1 MEKSLKIRYNTK
13 VFVNILLTF
22 SLVIFFGVISSAEI
36 NDTLHINLQTTYDN
50 GTIQSGTFT
59 FAFNITENSSSSCSG
74 PVVYNHSVNETTDT
88 RGIVSIYLPTAGSG
102 GGNLSELD
110 FDKQYY
116 LCYSRDG
123 SLKDVSQLGRVPYSF
138 RATQVNLS
146 EITVDSNLNMTGF
159 NVTASWFKGIY
170 DWIVGVS
177 SQNYF
182 TFNGTQLDFNES
194 QLNTTIDS
202 KISSG
207 SVNNSDFLDGYDS
220 GFFMPLNKS
229 VYGDFDFNGGWI
241 GGGVSISGGD
251 IYTQTLYVYNIT
263 SLTVSNLNING
274 SLFPQE
280 GFSKVFDIGSADRT
294 WRDLYLG
301 GEISSNGT
309 GDNYFLGN
317 VGIGTI
323 SPQNTLN
330 IIGDINATG
339 LIYGNG
345 SQLTSISETDPHW
358 TANWTADQ
366 YLLNTGDTAPTGD
379 YDFNS
384 GTLFI
389 DSVNHRVGIGTVT
402 PLTPL
407 HVEGT
412 GSPQIRIRS
421 TTSEGNAS
429 LNFMEGGN
437 VGVLLYY
444 KGLGNELIFYDTT
457 TGGTALMTI
466 ERAGN
471 VGIGTDN
478 PSEILHLER
487 NGLGVHS
494 TIQNDLYTSSTGEGN
509 IPALILRKSQNIT
522 KGAITKLD
530 VGTAMGKIEFKA
542 PNNAETVFNPAARI
556 IVYEDAGS
564 SAYPPGRMHLETYS
578 TSGLNTNQ
586 LVLDSNGNVGIGTTS
601 PDDKFQV
608 IGNVLAGKTTTTR
621 GILKAYALDGG
632 SDGSAE
638 GTLFL
643 EGRGGYQDWT
653 IQPYQNSLRMFNS
666 ATPITSAPFTISTGG
681 NVGIGTTSP
690 QQTLHVNGSILANET
705 INSTVD
711 VCITGGNCLS
721 DVSSES
727 GKRIE
732 NSVSQNSHG
741 FGVGNA
747 LYYNGS
753 NYLNASSNNSDTL
766 GMFIVSE
773 VVDTNNFKIVS
784 SGFIDE
790 LSGLSGGSYYFV
802 SDSVPGSLTT
812 TEAES
817 YSNPILLA
825 INSTAGYVLPWR
837 ASSNASSQDIW
848 EQSGWTDAGT
858 QVELVTSSDNVSAG
872 TFFID
877 NSNSK
882 VGIGTTSP
890 SYTLDVNGSINIPDD
905 QTIKFGGDDFV
916 KYWNSSKSIALG
928 KNTGNGSANYNY
940 YFGEYAGQGN
950 TAEELGVGGLIAIGY
965 YAGYENTGVRS
976 VAVGHYAGYKNDGY
990 EAAIFGPYAGQ
1001 LNTGYRVTAIGG
1013 DAGVQ
1018 NQGNYSTFV
1027 GSFAGRLNTGQ
1038 NVLALGREVLHSNT
1052 GDNVVAIGYQA
1063 GYGNTES
1070 DQFILKQANV
1080 NAVPL
1085 IQGNF
1090 SSGNV
1095 GINTTNPGEK
1105 LEVAGNI
1112 NSTGGDI
1119 CITGGNC
1126 LSNAGGGG
1134 DLWSSNGSDIYYN
1147 DGNVG
1152 IGLDS
1157 PGAKLHIYNSTAY
1170 KGIVLGGAGYSGGT
1184 LSSEGV
1190 AFVLGY
1196 SEPGN
1201 RQLWITESDS
1211 VGISTHSAF
1220 RYISGD
1226 RMAGIDAVTPIASG
1240 AIRLPVEIGT
1250 DTSNVAIGDHG
1261 IPQYNEDLPAKLSVY
1276 GGDGDAGLVIVQNPS
1291 ANQNY
1296 FEIRE
1301 YSGDMLGGTTKMVID
1316 SNGNVGIGTTS
1327 PDGTLNTAK
1336 AGANT
1341 HNFNYIDVYTETSNY
1356 RPFLILR
1363 KSHSN
1368 TLGAKV
1374 ATPDEDLLGAIGFMG
1389 ADSGNNFDAGAYIET
1404 RQSGAAGTRVPVNM
1418 ILYTANSSEFNT
1430 NQLVLS
1436 SDGNVGI
1443 GTASPGEE
1451 LEVNGSINSTGGDI
1465 CITGGNCLS
1474 NVSGGSGGLW
1484 DSSGSNIYYN
1494 DGGVGIGTISP
1505 GAKLEVT
1512 GTFNATG
1519 DWYSAGTTIVTG
1531 NRVEADSLTQ
1541 NDVDSS
1547 EIAAD
1552 AVSDS
1557 ELDGGFGWTLDT
1569 DLNIDSNTL
1578 VVSHDDDRVGIGT
1591 ASPGAALEVAGNIL
1605 VGHGNWVGA
1614 ASECWTFSEDSGYI
1628 TTSSEIGILTTT
1640 PDANLEVIG
1649 NAIIGNE
1656 GDGLVIS
1663 SDGYLSD
1670 EDDAVTV
1677 NDGLTVTSTLT
1688 MSGSAANIALGSNYL
1703 SGDGGDEGVF
1713 VSSDG
1718 KVGIGTASP
1727 ASKLSVGGAGASEY
1741 AIYSS
1746 TGAYEGVHSVGYYTG
1761 VWGSGSSQDFTA
1773 ATGKYYFGAAP
1784 TTANTETLCWDG
1796 DGASMITDCGSSIKL
1811 KRDINEM
1818 NFDWGS
1824 YMQLRPITFFLKDPN
1839 ATQDIQGGFVA
1850 EYVDEVMKDVH
1861 PELVDYKTDDT
1872 GLKEPY
1878 GVDYNAVTA
1887 MNTKA
1892 IQELR
1897 EENEMLKSELC
1908 NRNNSYN
1915 WCS

>member
-74 PVVYNHSVNETTDT
+74 PVVYNHSLTETTDT

-721 DVSSES
+721 DSGSGGEPLWSGNYSELSS
-727 GKRIE
+727 GQ
-732 NSVSQNSHG
+732 VL
-741 FGVGNA
+741 FGQMEQDGN
-747 LYYNGS
+747 LTW
-753 NYLNASSNNSDTL
+753 D
-766 GMFIVSE
+766 
-773 VVDTNNFKIVS
+773 DTNKR
-784 SGFIDE
+784 
-790 LSGLSGGSYYFV
+790 L
-802 SDSVPGSLTT
+802 
-812 TEAES
+812 
-817 YSNPILLA
+817 
-825 INSTAGYVLPWR
+825 
-837 ASSNASSQDIW
+837 
-848 EQSGWTDAGT
+848 
-858 QVELVTSSDNVSAG
+858 
-872 TFFID
+872 
-877 NSNSK
+877 
-882 VGIGTTSP
+882 GIGTTSP
-890 SYTLDVNGSINIPDD
+890 SYPLT
-905 QTIKFGGDDFV
+905 V
-916 KYWNSSKSIALG
+916 KLNSA
-928 KNTGNGSANYNY
+928 
-940 YFGEYAGQGN
+940 
-950 TAEELGVGGLIAIGY
+950 
-965 YAGYENTGVRS
+965 
-976 VAVGHYAGYKNDGY
+976 
-990 EAAIFGPYAGQ
+990 
-1001 LNTGYRVTAIGG
+1001 
-1013 DAGVQ
+1013 
-1018 NQGNYSTFV
+1018 
-1027 GSFAGRLNTGQ
+1027 
-1038 NVLALGREVLHSNT
+1038 
-1052 GDNVVAIGYQA
+1052 
-1063 GYGNTES
+1063 
-1070 DQFILKQANV
+1070 
-1080 NAVPL
+1080 
-1085 IQGNF
+1085 
-1090 SSGNV
+1090 SGNV
-1095 GINTTNPGEK
+1095 FGIVNS
-1105 LEVAGNI
+1105 AGNLRMVEQI
-1112 NSTGGDI
+1112 TVGDDAFRVMYDSDNAIKIRLSTAGDSY
-1119 CITGGNC
+1119 
-1126 LSNAGGGG
+1126 L
-1134 DLWSSNGSDIYYN
+1134 NG
-1147 DGNVG
+1147 GNVG
-1152 IGLDS
+1152 IGETS
-1157 PGAKLHIYNSTAY
+1157 PGAKLHIYDSSAY

-1226 RMAGIDAVTPIASG
+1226 RMAGIDAVTPITSE

-1261 IPQYNEDLPAKLSVY
+1261 EPQYNEDLPAKLSVY

-1316 SNGNVGIGTTS
+1316 SSGNVGINTTS
-1327 PDGTLNTAK
+1327 P
-1336 AGANT
+1336 
-1341 HNFNYIDVYTETSNY
+1341 
-1356 RPFLILR
+1356 
-1363 KSHSN
+1363 
-1368 TLGAKV
+1368 
-1374 ATPDEDLLGAIGFMG
+1374 
-1389 ADSGNNFDAGAYIET
+1389 
-1404 RQSGAAGTRVPVNM
+1404 
-1418 ILYTANSSEFNT
+1418 
-1430 NQLVLS
+1430 
-1436 SDGNVGI
+1436 
-1443 GTASPGEE
+1443 GEL
-1451 LEVNGSINSTGGDI
+1451 LEVAGNINSTGGDI

-1484 DSSGSNIYYN
+1484 DSSGSDIYYN
-1494 DGGVGIGTISP
+1494 DGNVGIGTASP
-1505 GAKLEVT
+1505 ESNLEIAANATDRPAIILSDDNGGDTDYWIGIDNDNAGDDDDKLQIGKGIVPGTTPYVT
-1512 GTFNATG
+1512 LDKDGNVGIGDTTPDGRLDIHPPDSTNYVRFFPSESERYGMYTHTSSASESVAGIRTEGSASSASSAHSYGIKAFSENYGSGNAYGGWFKAEITGTGSHYGIYAEADDYAGVFIGGNVGIGTETPQNTLNVVGTFNATG

-1578 VVSHDDDRVGIGT
+1578 VVSYDDD
-1591 ASPGAALEVAGNIL
+1591 
-1605 VGHGNWVGA
+1605 
-1614 ASECWTFSEDSGYI
+1614 
-1628 TTSSEIGILTTT
+1628 
-1640 PDANLEVIG
+1640 
-1649 NAIIGNE
+1649 
-1656 GDGLVIS
+1656 
-1663 SDGYLSD
+1663 
-1670 EDDAVTV
+1670 
-1677 NDGLTVTSTLT
+1677 
-1688 MSGSAANIALGSNYL
+1688 
-1703 SGDGGDEGVF
+1703 
-1713 VSSDG
+1713 
-1718 KVGIGTASP
+1718 KVGIGTSSP
-1727 ASKLSVGGAGASEY
+1727 LNKLDINTTTAEEGISFDGMVAISGYSGNDLMRLNDEGHFSGGVYTPGIFWIGDYLRADGGIHVGGSAGDPGTGNLVVEGNIDVVGDIHSGSGDGQGRCPKVFTYDAPANPSDQSFDAY
-1741 AIYSS
+1741 AQSGDIAMNFYSS
-1746 TGAYEGVHSVGYYTG
+1746 PSFVYMY
-1761 VWGSGSSQDFTA
+1761 
-1773 ATGKYYFGAAP
+1773 
-1784 TTANTETLCWDG
+1784 DG
-1796 DGASMITDCGSSIKL
+1796 DADT
-1811 KRDINEM
+1811 
-1818 NFDWGS
+1818 W
-1824 YMQLRPITFFLKDPN
+1824 
-1839 ATQDIQGGFVA
+1839 
-1850 EYVDEVMKDVH
+1850 
-1861 PELVDYKTDDT
+1861 LV
-1872 GLKEPY
+1872 L
-1878 GVDYNAVTA
+1878 N
-1887 MNTKA
+1887 
-1892 IQELR
+1892 
-1897 EENEMLKSELC
+1897 
-1908 NRNNSYN
+1908 
-1915 WCS
+1915 